1 MDLFSMMLMWY
12 AKKKEMHD
20 GVCSRLCNDNGLLY
34 GNTHVNRVEEYL
46 NRLLKTKDQR
56 SSIHIPGLRR
66 MALLDDR

>member
-34 GNTHVNRVEEYL
+34 GNTHINRVEE
-46 NRLLKTKDQR
+46 
-56 SSIHIPGLRR
+56 
-66 MALLDDR
+66 